1 MYLFAYLPTCYLL
14 FLRHRI
20 TQAAT
25 GLMTLLSSL
34 VQYWGSRGLI
44 PQLPVDF
51 SDLLGARDEVT
62 SENCN
67 RIVVTASLCG

>member
-14 FLRHRI
+14 VLRHQV

-25 GLMTLLSSL
+25 GLMILLSSL
-34 VQYWGSRGLI
+34 VQYWSSRCLT
-44 PQLPVDF
+44 PQLPVGF

-62 SENCN
+62 KE
-67 RIVVTASLCG
+67 TAIAS